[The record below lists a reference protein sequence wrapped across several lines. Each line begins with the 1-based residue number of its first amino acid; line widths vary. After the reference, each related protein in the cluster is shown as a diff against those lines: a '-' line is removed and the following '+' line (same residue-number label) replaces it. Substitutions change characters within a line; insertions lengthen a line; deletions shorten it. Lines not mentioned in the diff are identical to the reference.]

1 MAGTP
6 QRWTQQLF
14 AAVAASG
21 PLRSNPP
28 VTRILPFLKLLRLG
42 TLFSPAADVVASAAV
57 LGLPWDTDLVRA
69 MLASVALYA
78 AGMVWNDIA
87 DRRLDAVQRPERP
100 LPRGDI
106 GLVTAVLLG
115 LALLALG
122 LGVSPCRPHHGL
134 IAALVLAYDFAGKRV
149 LWLGALGMGTL
160 RGLNLWT
167 AAAFAAAAADDA
179 RHRLLT
185 AAFCYGCYI
194 TAVTVLGIFEDL
206 PKVRGR
212 AVAAVQTAPPLA
224 AMIAL
229 LTVQGGLWPA
239 PALAA
244 LPMLWFLR
252 RNATTVT
259 WDQPA
264 IRRSMMFLLLGT
276 MLYTALLALAA
287 GRPVEAAAIAAVI
300 APARWIARRIALT

>member
-1 MAGTP
+1 VSA
-6 QRWTQQLF
+6 
-14 AAVAASG
+14 
-21 PLRSNPP
+21 
-28 VTRILPFLKLLRLG
+28 ILPFLRLLRIG

-57 LGLPWDTDLVRA
+57 LGLPWDAQLVRA
-69 MLASVALYA
+69 IVASASLYA

-106 GLVTAVLLG
+106 GLSIAVLLG
-115 LALLALG
+115 LGLLALG
-122 LGVSPCRPHHGL
+122 VGVSPCRLHHGL

-149 LWLGALGMGTL
+149 AWLGALGMGTL

-167 AAAFAAAAADDA
+167 AAALAGTTVSSPAGQNLAV
-179 RHRLLT
+179 

-194 TAVTVLGIFEDL
+194 LAVTVLGIFEDL
-206 PKVRGR
+206 PHVRPR
-212 AVAAVQTAPPLA
+212 AVAAVQSAPPLA
-224 AMIAL
+224 AMIGL
-229 LTVQGGLWPA
+229 LQVQGGWWPA
-239 PALAA
+239 PAVAA

-252 RNATTVT
+252 RNTRTRT

-287 GRPVEAAAIAAVI
+287 SRPVEAAAIAAVI
-300 APARWIARRIALT
+300 LPARWIARRIALT